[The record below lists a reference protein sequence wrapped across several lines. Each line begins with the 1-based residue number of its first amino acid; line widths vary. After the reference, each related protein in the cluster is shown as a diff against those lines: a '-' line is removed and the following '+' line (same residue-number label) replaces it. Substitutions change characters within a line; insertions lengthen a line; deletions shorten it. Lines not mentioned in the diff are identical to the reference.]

1 MTLFVH
7 RGRSTDVLA
16 DGLAELLA
24 DPLEDPFAE
33 EVVAVPTR
41 GVERWLA
48 QRLSHRLGA
57 GDGDDG
63 VCAGVRFLT
72 PHSLVAMV
80 LGIERDDPWHPDQ
93 LAWPLLRVIDASLG
107 EPWAATLATHLGHGL
122 TGVERELRNGR
133 RYAVA
138 RRLAGL
144 YADYAAQRPTMLA
157 DWRDGGAGD
166 GHGGQL
172 DEDLAWQP
180 ELWRRV
186 VDHVG
191 GETPDERS
199 ARVVRLLREEGAGA
213 LGPLGDRRNGEL
225 VLPGRLSLFGHTRI
239 ARSEVEVVAALGEH
253 LDVHLWLP
261 QASPAAWDRLAP
273 VAAEGPIPR
282 AEDDSAL
289 LVRHP
294 LLASLGRDARELQ
307 RTLATAGGQE
317 RVVDGG
323 DGGAR
328 GDARQTEDGDASGA
342 AREGRVRPE
351 EDRSGPHTLL
361 HLLQSD
367 LAADHVPDEAERA
380 ARRVPIDDRS
390 VQVHACHGQSRQVEV
405 LRDVLAQLLEHDPTL
420 EPRDVLVM
428 CPDIDAYAPL
438 VHAGFGLGEVVREE
452 PAHPA
457 HGLRVRL
464 ADRAPV
470 QTNPLLGLATRLL
483 ELAGGRVTASEVLDL
498 ARTAP
503 VRHRFG
509 FDDDDLERLGD
520 WVEST
525 AVRWGLDAEH
535 RASYQLPHLTQN
547 TWQVALDRLL
557 VGAAVD
563 GEDTDHLGRTLALDD
578 LDSGDLDLAG
588 RLAELVDRLAHTVRG
603 LRTADTVVEWV
614 KLLKEGV
621 FGLADTAYRDAWQ
634 LAQLERELDRL
645 QAAATREGA
654 AGGRG
659 GRGSARDEGARSTQ
673 DSGRGGAV
681 SLSLSDVHALLAEQA
696 AGRATRANFRTGT
709 LTVCTMVPMRSV
721 PHRVVALVGL
731 DDGVYPRSTTPD
743 GDDALARRPVTGERD
758 LRGEDR
764 QLLLDA
770 VMSAGETLVITYT
783 GFDEHSGQERPPA
796 VPLGELVDA
805 VRRTASGEGVDRV
818 LTEHPLQP
826 FDARNLG
833 GDHVP
838 HLDGRVAL
846 LPDGAP
852 FSFDPAALAGAR
864 AAVEERTGPEPVARH
879 RLAPRDPDADVDLGE
894 LIRFFD
900 NPARAF
906 LRSRL
911 GLVLPE
917 VPEVRGE
924 GIPIELD
931 GLATWAVGDRILAAV
946 LSGRDPVA
954 TFDAEHWR
962 GELPPFELGT
972 RALNDITR
980 NVQALCEATWRT
992 TGLGGLGQ
1000 PLPREALD
1008 VDLTL
1013 PNGRRLVGT
1022 VPGVVG
1028 QRALEVTYSTV
1039 GAKQRL
1045 RSWITSLALAAALG
1059 AEATSHV
1066 IGRYRWGRSKGYVLA
1081 THGPHQPQDAL
1092 DLLEQLVDL
1101 RDRGLCEPLPLSPKT
1116 SLRWAQAWLSGPG
1129 DQAAATMDA
1138 DREWKTNDTFE
1149 NAFPKEQDDPS
1160 VRYVHGDSVPL
1171 TAVLG
1176 VPDDDER
1183 WTPGVDSRLG
1193 QLALR
1198 VWAPVLRGAE
1208 RLERV

>member
-16 DGLAELLA
+16 HGLAELLA

-80 LGIERDDPWHPDQ
+80 LGVERDDPWHPDQ
-93 LAWPLLRVIDASLG
+93 LAWPLLRVVDASLG

-144 YADYAAQRPTMLA
+144 FADYAAQRPTMLA
-157 DWRDGGAGD
+157 DWRAGGAGD

-186 VDHVG
+186 VDQVG
-191 GETPDERS
+191 GQTPDER
-199 ARVVRLLREEGAGA
+199 AGRVVRLLREQGAGA
-213 LGPLGDRRNGEL
+213 LGPLGGGRQGEL

-261 QASPAAWDRLAP
+261 QASPAAWDRLASVAAQGP
-273 VAAEGPIPR
+273 VAREA
-282 AEDDSAL
+282 DDSAL

-294 LLASLGRDARELQ
+294 LLASLGRDSRELQ
-307 RTLATAGGQE
+307 RTLAIAGGQE
-317 RVVDGG
+317 RVVDGAG
-323 DGGAR
+323 ELGVAGTGA
-328 GDARQTEDGDASGA
+328 GA
-342 AREGRVRPE
+342 GHG
-351 EDRSGPHTLL
+351 GPHSLL

-367 LAADHVPDEAERA
+367 LAADHVPDETERA
-380 ARRVPIDDRS
+380 ARQVPVTDRS

-405 LRDVLAQLLEHDPTL
+405 LRDVLAQLLEDDPTL

-498 ARTAP
+498 ARAAP

-509 FDDDDLERLGD
+509 LDDDDLERLGD
-520 WVEST
+520 WVKST

-535 RASYQLPHLTQN
+535 RAGYQLPHLTQN

-563 GEDTDHLGRTLALDD
+563 GEDTDHLGQTLALDD

-603 LRTADTVVEWV
+603 LRAADTVVEWV
-614 KLLKEGV
+614 RLLKEGV

-645 QAAATREGA
+645 ETAATRGGAA
-654 AGGRG
+654 AGGGGAAAGGGAGRG
-659 GRGSARDEGARSTQ
+659 GASQSAGRGSAMSL
-673 DSGRGGAV
+673 
-681 SLSLSDVHALLAEQA
+681 SLSLSDVHALLGEQA

-731 DDGVYPRSTTPD
+731 DDGVFPRSTTPD

-796 VPLGELVDA
+796 VPLGELLDA
-805 VRRTASGEGVDRV
+805 VRRTASPEGADRV
-818 LTEHPLQP
+818 VTAHPLQP
-826 FDARNLG
+826 FDVRNLG
-833 GDHVP
+833 AVDEGRPALPPGD
-838 HLDGRVAL
+838 
-846 LPDGAP
+846 AP

-879 RLAPRDPDADVDLGE
+879 RLTPVDTEADVDLGE

-911 GLVLPE
+911 GLILPE
-917 VPEVRGE
+917 VPEIRGE

-931 GLATWAVGDRILAAV
+931 GLAAWAVGDRILSAV
-946 LSGRDPVA
+946 LGGRDPVA

-972 RALNDITR
+972 RVLDDITR

-1013 PNGRRLVGT
+1013 PSGRRLVGT
-1022 VPGVVG
+1022 VPGMVG

-1039 GAKQRL
+1039 AAKQRL

-1059 AEATSHV
+1059 QEASSHV
-1066 IGRYRWGRSKGYVLA
+1066 IGRYRWGRAKGYVLA
-1081 THGPHQPQDAL
+1081 THGPHEPQAAL

-1138 DREWKTNDTFE
+1138 EREWKTNDTFDS
-1149 NAFPKEQDDPS
+1149 AFPKEQDDPS

>member
-57 GDGDDG
+57 EAGDDG
-63 VCAGVRFLT
+63 VCAGVRFLS

-80 LGIERDDPWHPDQ
+80 LGVERDDPWHPDQ
-93 LAWPLLRVIDASLG
+93 LAWPLLRVIDSHLG

-122 TGVERELRNGR
+122 TGVERELRSGR

-144 YADYAAQRPTMLA
+144 FSDYAAQRPTMLA
-157 DWRDGGAGD
+157 DWRDGGSSD
-166 GHGGQL
+166 GHGGQV
-172 DEDLAWQP
+172 DADLAWQP
-180 ELWRRV
+180 ELWRRL
-186 VDHVG
+186 VDDVG
-191 GETPDERS
+191 GETPDERA
-199 ARVVRLLREEGAGA
+199 ARVVQTLREQGAGA
-213 LGPLGDRRNGEL
+213 LGPLGSGRQAGLE
-225 VLPGRLSLFGHTRI
+225 LPGRLSLFGHTRI
-239 ARSEVEVVAALGEH
+239 ARAEVEVVAALGEH

-261 QASPAAWDRLAP
+261 QASPTAWDRLAP
-273 VAAEGPIPR
+273 LAAAGPVPR
-282 AEDDSAL
+282 EEDTSAL
-289 LVRHP
+289 QVEHP

-317 RVVDGG
+317 DVVD
-323 DGGAR
+323 R
-328 GDARQTEDGDASGA
+328 GTPPGL
-342 AREGRVRPE
+342 
-351 EDRSGPHTLL
+351 SGPHTFL
-361 HLLQSD
+361 HLLQAD

-380 ARRVPIDDRS
+380 ARQVPAGDRS
-390 VQVHACHGQSRQVEV
+390 VQVHAAHGQSRQVEV
-405 LRDVLAQLLEHDPTL
+405 LRDVLARLLEDDPTL

-438 VHAGFGLGEVVREE
+438 VHAGFGLGEVVRDHET
-452 PAHPA
+452 HPA

-483 ELAGGRVTASEVLDL
+483 ELAGGRVTA
-498 ARTAP
+498 
-503 VRHRFG
+503 G
-509 FDDDDLERLGD
+509 
-520 WVEST
+520 
-525 AVRWGLDAEH
+525 
-535 RASYQLPHLTQN
+535 YQLPHLTQN

-557 VGAAVD
+557 VGASVD
-563 GEDTDHLGRTLALDD
+563 GEETVHLGQTLALDD

-588 RLAELVDRLAHTVRG
+588 RLAELVDRLAHTLRG
-603 LRTADTVVEWV
+603 LRDADTVDQWV
-614 KLLKEGV
+614 RLLKKGV
-621 FGLADTAYRDAWQ
+621 LGLADTTYRDAWQ

-645 QAAATREGA
+645 EAAATRGPA
-654 AGGRG
+654 RGRG
-659 GRGSARDEGARSTQ
+659 ASGA
-673 DSGRGGAV
+673 GV
-681 SLSLSDVHALLAEQA
+681 SLSLSDVHALFAEQG

-731 DDGVYPRSTTPD
+731 DDGVFPRSTTPD

-796 VPLGELVDA
+796 VPLGELIDA
-805 VRRTASGEGVDRV
+805 VRRTATGEGVDRV
-818 LTEHPLQP
+818 LTAHPLQP

-833 GDHVP
+833 ATEE
-838 HLDGRVAL
+838 GRSPL
-846 LPDGAP
+846 LPDDRP
-852 FSFDPAALAGAR
+852 FSFDPVALEGAR
-864 AAVEERTGPEPVARH
+864 KAVGERHEPEPVVRH
-879 RLAPRDPDADVDLGE
+879 RLAPHDTEADVDLTD

-911 GLVLPE
+911 GLLLPE
-917 VPEVRGE
+917 VPEIRGE

-931 GLATWAVGDRILAAV
+931 GLATWAVGDRILSAV
-946 LSGRDPVA
+946 LAGRDPVE

-962 GELPPFELGT
+962 GELPPFELG
-972 RALNDITR
+972 RRKLDEITQH
-980 NVQALCEATWRT
+980 VQALCEATWRT

-1008 VDLTL
+1008 IDLTL
-1013 PNGRRLVGT
+1013 PGGRRLVGT
-1022 VPGVVG
+1022 VPDMVG

-1039 GAKQRL
+1039 AAKQRL
-1045 RSWITSLALAAALG
+1045 RSWITSLVLAAALG
-1059 AEATSHV
+1059 PDASSHV
-1066 IGRYRWGRSKGYVLA
+1066 IGRYRWGRAPGYVLA
-1081 THGPHQPQDAL
+1081 THGPHQSQEAL
-1092 DLLEQLVDL
+1092 ELLGQLVDV
-1101 RDRGLCEPLPLSPKT
+1101 RDRGLCEALPLYPKT
-1116 SLRWAQAWLSGPG
+1116 SLRWANAYLSGPG

-1138 DREWKTNDTFE
+1138 DREWRTNDTFG
-1149 NAFPKEQDDPS
+1149 FPKEQDDPS

-1171 TAVLG
+1171 TTVLG